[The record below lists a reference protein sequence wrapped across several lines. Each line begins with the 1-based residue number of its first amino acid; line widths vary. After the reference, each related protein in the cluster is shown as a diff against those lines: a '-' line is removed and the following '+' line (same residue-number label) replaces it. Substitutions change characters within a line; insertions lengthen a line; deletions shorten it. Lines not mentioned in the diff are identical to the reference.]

1 MLNRAQAHLVP
12 LFHFVKE
19 DSENQVTKRLDQ
31 GCATGEA
38 VLRCEQQAS
47 SPWSL

>member
-19 DSENQVTKRLDQ
+19 ESEKQVAKRLAQ

-38 VLRCEQQAS
+38 VLRCEDKAS
-47 SPWSL
+47 SPRSL